1 MAKVTPSKIV
11 QAYIDYLLE
20 EGHQPSSVYQFAKSI
35 KIKEEEFYDH
45 FSSFEAIESG
55 WMATLFESVTEELAN
70 DEVFQAYSA
79 REKYMAFLYA
89 WVEKCRSNRS
99 FLLLLSASSK
109 MPNPLPTGFSSIKK
123 HFRDFAD
130 SIVREGLDTQEVK
143 QRPILSDRYADA
155 MFLQF
160 AFVHSFWLKD
170 SSKGFEKTD
179 AAIEKSVHL
188 AFDLMGQSAFDSA
201 LEFGKFLFQQKGA

>member
-1 MAKVTPSKIV
+1 MAKVTSSKII

-20 EGHQPSSVYQFAKSI
+20 EGHQPSSVYQFAKSL

-45 FSSFEAIESG
+45 FSSFDAIEAG
-55 WMATLFESVTEELAN
+55 WMVSLFDSVAEELQN
-70 DEVFQAYSA
+70 DEVYQAYNA

-99 FLLLLSASSK
+99 FLLLLHKASKIPS
-109 MPNPLPTGFSSIKK
+109 PIPTGFSTIKK
-123 HFRDFAD
+123 HFHDFAD
-130 SIVREGLDTQEVK
+130 GIVREGLDTQEVK
-143 QRPILSDRYADA
+143 QRPLLSDRYADA
-155 MFLQF
+155 MFMQF
-160 AFVHSFWLKD
+160 AFVHGFWLKD
-170 SSKGFEKTD
+170 TSKGFEKTD

-201 LEFGKFLFQQKGA
+201 LELGKFLFQQKGA